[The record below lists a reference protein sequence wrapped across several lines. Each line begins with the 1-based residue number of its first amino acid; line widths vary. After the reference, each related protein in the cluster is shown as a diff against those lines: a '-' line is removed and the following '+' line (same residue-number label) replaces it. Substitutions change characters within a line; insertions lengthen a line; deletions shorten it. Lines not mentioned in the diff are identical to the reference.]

1 LATVFNKNISVSID
15 LEKLQDQLEQQ
26 REDPDYL
33 EDEEMTARS
42 SVIMLGNDPR
52 IAQQHLSTPELTYIE
67 ILKDGLHN
75 PYLQINWQLK
85 REDIDS
91 GQIRYF
97 EVYRRLKRPEDSPS
111 FLTIDSLDRDAF
123 ESLAIKSKKVGKFSE
138 EKKPISNIK
147 RGLINLSNLNHNL
160 YLEEKQTEIN
170 SYLISNKSVSGYTN
184 PFYNNLSNYNYKK
197 IATVDYTSFLAQ
209 ERKKFL
215 SVTDRNIATLYY
227 RDKSIGFGDTYE
239 YYIVAVTKQLGKNT
253 TSNSALVTVEDFTP
267 PHAPTAV
274 SVKQTKETEV
284 QVSVSFNR
292 SSKPSRIL
300 IYKKSENIVS
310 YAFVGELQIKGESLI
325 FTDSDILYGKNY
337 SYRIFVQN
345 IHGII
350 SDPTQVDFF
359 SSVHKVT
366 AESKFNNLKIP
377 ILSAVQ
383 DQNSDFIKISIFP
396 NDALIAYYLLE
407 RRDMT
412 NKEKKFIS
420 PSKDTNGYGGDGW
433 INNKLFVT
441 KTYEDIQ
448 SAPGNSFSKVIFD
461 QILFLDDTV
470 QVDHIYQ
477 YRIRGYD
484 LFGNGSSYSFAL
496 ASTSGKKS
504 VRNPIN
510 VRREVLRGFPLRYKV
525 LWDDDNVVANLQQ
538 KDPFTET
545 TIKASIIYRVQRRK
559 IGENVY
565 ETFPLT
571 SNNFIVDEV
580 VSADP
585 VDFENQRLPSSQFF
599 RESSLDVTEEEYEET
614 SRLRRAFG
622 MPNFVLE
629 GDTYFYRIIALNK
642 AGEQSNATEEFKITA
657 ISELSEPIDFGVESL
672 NTKVRPLI
680 IRLFWDVDSTKA
692 FPDYWTIE
700 RKADT
705 SNEDFR
711 QIGNSYIQLQYFD
724 FNVDPGH
731 TYVYR
736 IRSYDSIGRVSDSV
750 EARISL

>member
-1 LATVFNKNISVSID
+1 MATVFNKNISVSID

-91 GQIRYF
+91 GQIRHF
-97 EVYRRLKRPEDSPS
+97 EIYRRLKRPEDSPS
-111 FLTIDSLDRDAF
+111 FFTIDSLDRDAF

-138 EKKPISNIK
+138 EKKSITNIR

-160 YLEEKQTEIN
+160 YLEEKQNEIN
-170 SYLISNKSVSGYTN
+170 SYLVSNKSISGYTN

-215 SVTDRNIATLYY
+215 TVTDRNIATLYY
-227 RDKSIGFGDTYE
+227 RDKAIGFGDTYE
-239 YYIVAVTKQLGKNT
+239 YYILAVTKQLGKNT
-253 TSNSALVTVEDFTP
+253 TSNSAIVTVEDFTP
-267 PHAPTAV
+267 PHAPTSV

-350 SDPTQVDFF
+350 SDPAQVDFF

-366 AESKFNNLKIP
+366 AESKYNTLKIP

-396 NDALIAYYLLE
+396 NDALISYYLLE

-420 PSKDTNGYGGDGW
+420 PSRDTNGYGGDGW

-441 KTYEDIQ
+441 KRYEDIQ
-448 SAPGNSFSKVIFD
+448 STPGNSFSKVTFD

-470 QVDHIYQ
+470 QLDHIYQ
-477 YRIRGYD
+477 YRVRGYD
-484 LFGNGSSYSFAL
+484 LFGNGSSYSFSL
-496 ASTSGKKS
+496 VSTSGKKS

-510 VRREVLRGFPLRYKV
+510 VRRETLRGFPLRYKI

-545 TIKASIIYRVQRRK
+545 TIKASIVYRAQRRR

-565 ETFPLT
+565 ESFPLT
-571 SNNFIVDEV
+571 ANNFIVDEV

-585 VDFENQRLPSSQFF
+585 VDFENQRLPSNQFS
-599 RESSLDVTEEEYEET
+599 RESSLDVTEAEYEET
-614 SRLRRAFG
+614 SKLRRAFG

-642 AGEQSNATEEFKITA
+642 AGEQSNATDEFKITA
-657 ISELSEPIDFGVESL
+657 VSELSEPIDFGVESL

-680 IRLFWDVDSTKA
+680 VRLFWDVNSTKA

-731 TYVYR
+731 TYIYR